1 MAHIRFDGV
10 EFNAVPVRPSKSV
23 ERGTAPATRGT
34 TRELMVADRTV
45 TATSMAPLAAVRDSV
60 VRAHQATIAAAA
72 AVARATL
79 QGGLT
84 PALDVQAMTA
94 DRDAVDAFSKTRAAE
109 LAAIRCFR
117 PLARPPKHD
126 LSAEDLDVLARGGIE
141 QVFGVTHRQTAT
153 DPTSGRARTANQHLR
168 IGGHGQ
174 VRRIESLDSSAGGS
188 DFGGLTTWFDG
199 DPVAAA
205 RTAAEVFGAYVG
217 LHLCLADCSAESK
230 VDGVA
235 RDAPSTQRL
244 SLRVVEMDLVPIPH
258 LRARV
263 SLDGLDPSPANSF
276 DVTVRFVPRGD
287 VALGPGTDGHLQEW
301 TGRVAATGEQALLSE
316 FHMAHLAR
324 GDQGIAFGPEFARFT
339 GNRATRLPT
348 GGLLL
353 VDRVTE
359 FSGKRGSWD
368 AGADYRTEYDVPVDA
383 WYLDDTANGS
393 VPHFVY
399 METSLQAALLMGY
412 YLGPT
417 LGSAET
423 LRLRNLGGT
432 ATVHHRLDLRG
443 KTIDQTSKL
452 VSTTLMPGSSLQSF
466 EYSLSA
472 DGREFYSGSTMFG
485 YFSDSALDNQTG
497 LDAGRLRPN
506 WLKTLDCAPDIRT
519 IDVAKRRS
527 RHGALCSTGALA
539 LIDHVDVVDGGGQ
552 YGKGYLHMTRDIE
565 PDEWFFDCHFYLD
578 PVIPG
583 SLGVESVIQCIQE
596 WMVDSG
602 MHRRWRAP
610 QFHIPE
616 NVPFNWKY
624 RGQFVPEDSHCELEI
639 HVKDVRSQSDSVVV
653 VADASLWKPGLRIYE
668 LIDISV
674 ELREG
679 I

>member
-1 MAHIRFDGV
+1 MAHIRFDGIVFNPIPARPAAVV
-10 EFNAVPVRPSKSV
+10 EAAPRSAGNRTRESLAPRETVPV
-23 ERGTAPATRGT
+23 GA
-34 TRELMVADRTV
+34 
-45 TATSMAPLAAVRDSV
+45 MAPLAAVRDSV
-60 VRAHQATIAAAA
+60 VRAHQATIAAAS

-79 QGGLT
+79 RDGLN
-84 PALDVQAMTA
+84 PAPRQLGEKTWPET
-94 DRDAVDAFSKTRAAE
+94 VDTFSTTRAAE
-109 LAAIRCFR
+109 LAAVRCFR
-117 PLARPPKHD
+117 PLARSAKRE
-126 LSAEDLDVLARGGIE
+126 LSSEDIDVLTRGGIE
-141 QVFGVTHRQTAT
+141 QVFGPTHRQTAT
-153 DPTSGRARTANQHLR
+153 DHATGRTIAANSMLTVAS
-168 IGGHGQ
+168 HGQ
-174 VRRIESLDSSAGGS
+174 VESIEGLESSPRGA
-188 DFGGLTTWFDG
+188 DFGGLTVRYNG

-205 RTAAEVFGAYVG
+205 RSAAEVFGVFVG
-217 LHLCLADCSAESK
+217 LHLCMSDCVTESQAH
-230 VDGVA
+230 GT
-235 RDAPSTQRL
+235 APNPPSSQRL
-244 SLRVVEMDLVPIPH
+244 SLRVVEIDLVPIPH

-263 SLDGLDPSPANSF
+263 SIDGSEPSRDNGF
-276 DVTVRFVPRGD
+276 DVTVDFIPRNG
-287 VALGPGTDGHLQEW
+287 VALGPGTNGHLQDW
-301 TGRVAATGEQALLSE
+301 TGRVATTGRQALLSE

-324 GDQGIAFGPEFARFT
+324 GDQGIAFGPEFSRYT

-359 FSGKRGSWD
+359 FSGTRGNWD
-368 AGADYRTEYDVPVDA
+368 AGADYRTEYDVPADA
-383 WYLDDTANGS
+383 WYLEDTANGS

-417 LGSAET
+417 LGSTET

-432 ATVHHRLDLRG
+432 ATVSRRLDLRG
-443 KTIDQTSKL
+443 KTVDQSSTL

-466 EYSLSA
+466 DYSLRV
-472 DGREFYSGSTMFG
+472 DGDEFYSGTTMFG

-497 LDAGRLRPN
+497 LDAGRHRPN
-506 WLKTLDCAPDIRT
+506 WLETLESAPQIRT
-519 IDVAKRRS
+519 IDVAARRD
-527 RHGALCSTGALA
+527 RREPLCSTGALA
-539 LIDHVDVVDGGGQ
+539 LVDHVDVVDGGGQ

-565 PDEWFFDCHFYLD
+565 ADEWFFDCHFYLD

-596 WMVDSG
+596 WMVDAG
-602 MHRRWRAP
+602 MHRQWRDP

-624 RGQFVPEDSHCELEI
+624 RGQFVPDDGHCELEV
-639 HVKDVRSQSDSVVV
+639 HVKDIRTQADSVVV